1 MDPVAIRRRNN
12 QVRLVLNEN
21 LTISQAAL
29 LHKKLSKGLAAKLPL
44 ILNAERVR
52 QVDTAALQVLVAF
65 CKNAQKQGLSLRYQT
80 PGDYLYLSLRL
91 SGLATALEPNKDM
104 AA

>member
-21 LTISQAAL
+21 LTISQAIP
-29 LHKKLSKGLAAKLPL
+29 LHKKLSKGLAAGLPL
-44 ILNAERVR
+44 ILNGERVR
-52 QVDTAALQVLVAF
+52 QVDAAALQVLVAF